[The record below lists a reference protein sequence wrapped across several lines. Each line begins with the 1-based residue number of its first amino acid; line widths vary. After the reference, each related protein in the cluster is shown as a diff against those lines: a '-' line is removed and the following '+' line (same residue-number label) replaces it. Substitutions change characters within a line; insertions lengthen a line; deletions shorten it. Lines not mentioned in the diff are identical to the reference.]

1 MIYLSLIPWQAFG
14 DFDNIGRGIDSFLEN
29 TPFSIFNRG
38 NSPRVDVYQTEQEV
52 IVKAEIPGVSKEDLH
67 VYIDENSLRL
77 SGQMKRDEQY
87 KDEHIYRTERVYG
100 SFSRVIPFPVEVKSE
115 QAKAEYREGI
125 LTISVPKVEPTKL
138 KGRRID
144 IQ

>member
-1 MIYLSLIPWQAFG
+1 MSLIPWHAFG
-14 DFDNIGRGIDSFLEN
+14 DFDNIGKGIDGFLEN
-29 TPFSIFNRG
+29 TPFSLSNRG

-52 IVKAEIPGVSKEDLH
+52 IVKAEIPGVSKEDLN
-67 VYIDENSLRL
+67 VYIDENSIRL

-87 KDEHIYRTERVYG
+87 KEEHIYRTERAYG
-100 SFSRVIPFPVEVKSE
+100 SFSRVIPFPVEVKVE
-115 QAKAEYREGI
+115 QAKAEYKEGI
-125 LTISVPKVEPTKL
+125 LSISVPKIEPTKM